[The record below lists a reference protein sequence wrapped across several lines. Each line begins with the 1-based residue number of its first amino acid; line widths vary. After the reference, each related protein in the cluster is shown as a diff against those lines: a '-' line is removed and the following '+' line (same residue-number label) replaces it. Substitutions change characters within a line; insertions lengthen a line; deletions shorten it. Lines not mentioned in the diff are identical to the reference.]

1 MLETLQSLRRKGY
14 VRLVVRDRKNGA
26 QHDVI
31 AARGETD
38 DLPCAGQVLWKLIGR
53 PVFYQHAE

>member
-31 AARGETD
+31 AARGEMD
-38 DLPCAGQVLWKLIGR
+38 DLPCAGEVLRKLTDGA
-53 PVFYQHAE
+53 FLYQYAE